1 MTQGTFDF
9 ASGVAVERPPR
20 APRAADPLERGRREG
35 VLTPLDVQLAERL
48 AALFG
53 EGDRSV
59 VWAIA
64 LASRQESL
72 GHVCADLRRLCVE
85 GLASEEGALGTELP
99 ALLTHDSVDAW
110 LDALAASPLVES
122 RRAGAAVSATAGA
135 ARAGAESSDGAS
147 AGGTVRPLVLDARG
161 RLFLHRLDRAEHAL
175 ASAILRRVRRAD
187 LPLAGFDAP
196 ARIDALVAR
205 DPSPTALSASAS
217 PAATVP
223 STAADEAPRRALALG
238 LTRPLALLTGG
249 PGTGKTTLVARIV
262 RLLGEQ
268 ALATGAR
275 LPRVLLLAP
284 TGKAA
289 AAMAASFVRER
300 SAAELPE
307 AIREALPGEAETIHR
322 ALVRLDRGRGGP
334 RRGAGRFDADV
345 VVVDEASMVDL
356 EQMARLFAACEAV
369 PRLILL
375 GDPRQLASV
384 EAGAVLADLCGDG
397 ADARDGEP
405 APPAAVAGSI
415 VRLTRSHRY
424 AATGGIGRLAEAV
437 RAGDAD
443 AALAILADAGQAD
456 VERCE
461 LGSSAVL
468 VARLGEEVRRLEA
481 AVAGETLPEARLARL
496 GDYRVLCAHRRGPF
510 GVEALSRVLDEAAA
524 LERRAVSRGL
534 EWPGRLVL
542 VTRNAPAQSL
552 WNGDVG
558 LVERLPE
565 GLRALFP
572 DPKGGVRALSLARLP
587 AHESAIAMSVH
598 KSQGSEFRTVD
609 LVLAPHP
616 TRLMTRELLYTG
628 ITRARERLR
637 IHGSEEVVRAA
648 IARRA
653 RRDSALA
660 DRLREMGEA

>member
-1 MTQGTFDF
+1 MTQASFDF
-9 ASGVAVERPPR
+9 GADRPPR
-20 APRAADPLERGRREG
+20 TPRAADPLERGRREG

-53 EGDRSV
+53 ERDRSV

-85 GLASEEGALGTELP
+85 GLASEEAAPGTELP
-99 ALLTHDSVDAW
+99 ALLTHASVDAW
-110 LDALAASPLVES
+110 LDAIAASPLVES
-122 RRAGAAVSATAGA
+122 RRAGRSDAAPA
-135 ARAGAESSDGAS
+135 DGA
-147 AGGTVRPLVLDARG
+147 VRPLVLDARG
-161 RLFLHRLDRAEHAL
+161 RLSLHRLDRAEHAL
-175 ASAILRRVRRAD
+175 ATAILRRVRRAD
-187 LPLAGFDAP
+187 LPLAGFDAQ
-196 ARIDALVAR
+196 ARIEALVAR
-205 DPSPTALSASAS
+205 DPSPT
-217 PAATVP
+217 TVP
-223 STAADEAPRRALALG
+223 TPAGAPSVSDDEAPRRALALG
-238 LTRPLALLTGG
+238 LMRPLALLTGG

-262 RLLGEQ
+262 RLLAEQ
-268 ALATGAR
+268 ALAMGAR
-275 LPRVLLLAP
+275 PPRVLLLAP

-300 SAAELPE
+300 SAADLPE
-307 AIREALPGEAETIHR
+307 AIRAALPGEAETIHR

-356 EQMARLFAACEAV
+356 EQMARLFEACEAV

-384 EAGAVLADLCGDG
+384 EAGAVLADLCGEG
-397 ADARDGEP
+397 AGEGEGAT

-443 AALAILADAGQAD
+443 AALAILADATLPD

-461 LGSSAVL
+461 LGSSVELA
-468 VARLGEEVRRLEA
+468 ARLGEAVRRLEA
-481 AVAGETLPEARLARL
+481 AVAGEARPEARLARL

-524 LERRAVSRGL
+524 LERRTASRGL

-572 DPKGGVRALSLARLP
+572 DPKGGVRTLSLARLP

-609 LVLAPHP
+609 LVLAPHA

-660 DRLREMGEA
+660 DRLREMGAS

>member
-1 MTQGTFDF
+1 MTQGSFDF
-9 ASGVAVERPPR
+9 GSGVAAERAPR
-20 APRAADPLERGRREG
+20 VPRAADPLELARRED
-35 VLTPLDVQLAERL
+35 VLAPLDVQLAERL

-53 EGDRSV
+53 ERDRSV

-85 GLASEEGALGTELP
+85 GLASEEGAPGTELP
-99 ALLTHDSVDAW
+99 ALLTHASADAW
-110 LDALAASPLVES
+110 LEALAASPLVES
-122 RRAGAAVSATAGA
+122 RRAGAAEAATAGA
-135 ARAGAESSDGAS
+135 DPADGA
-147 AGGTVRPLVLDARG
+147 VRPLVLDARG
-161 RLFLHRLDRAEHAL
+161 RLFLHRLDRAERGL
-175 ASAILRRVRRAD
+175 ATAILRRVRRAD
-187 LPLAGFDAP
+187 LPLSGFDAP
-196 ARIDALVAR
+196 TRIEALLAR
-205 DPSPTALSASAS
+205 DPSPTD
-217 PAATVP
+217 P
-223 STAADEAPRRALALG
+223 STAADDAPRRALALG
-238 LTRPLALLTGG
+238 LARPLALLTGG

-262 RLLGEQ
+262 RLLAEQ
-268 ALATGAR
+268 ALATDAR
-275 LPRVLLLAP
+275 PPRVLLLAP

-300 SAAELPE
+300 SAADLPE
-307 AIREALPGEAETIHR
+307 AIRAALPGEAETIHR
-322 ALVRLDRGRGGP
+322 ALVRLARGRGGA
-334 RRGAGRFDADV
+334 RRGTGRFDADV

-356 EQMARLFAACEAV
+356 EQMAGLFAACEAV

-397 ADARDGEP
+397 ADAGDGEP
-405 APPAAVAGSI
+405 APPLAVAGSI

-461 LGSSAVL
+461 LASSAAL
-468 VARLGEEVRRLEA
+468 TTRLGFEVRRLEA
-481 AVAGETLPEARLARL
+481 AVAGERLPEARLARL

-524 LERRAVSRGL
+524 LERRVASRGV

-572 DPKGGVRALSLARLP
+572 DPKGGVRSLSLARLP

-637 IHGSEEVVRAA
+637 IHASEAVLRAA

-653 RRDSALA
+653 RRDSGLA
-660 DRLREMGEA
+660 DRLREMGAS